1 MFEGSTVFCITGQHC
16 WMCLCLFIL
25 KGGRVFLEH
34 KHLDAS
40 GAAHARALLTPTF
53 VAGGC
58 QVCNG
63 GALCFGDDVRE
74 SLETLGLKGG
84 DALDAA
90 LKAADMFC
98 AAMKEEY
105 MTCADAFRS
114 VLG

>member
-34 KHLDAS
+34 KHQLDAH

-58 QVCNG
+58 QVCNTG
-63 GALCFGDDVRE
+63 VLRLGDDVRE
-74 SLETLGLKGG
+74 SLEKLGLEGG
-84 DALDAA
+84 DV
-90 LKAADMFC
+90 LKAALMAAEMFC
-98 AAMKEEY
+98 AAAKEEY
-105 MTCADAFRS
+105 TTWEAAFEG
-114 VLG
+114 V